1 MAKFYGEIGYAISE
15 ETTPGVWTDTIVK
28 RKYSGDVIRNMSNRS
43 ETADST
49 NDNITINNQFSILAD
64 PFAYQKFHLI
74 KYIEYMGVKWE
85 VTSVEDKRPRLI
97 LSVGGVYNGE

>member
-15 ETTPGVWTDTIVK
+15 ETSPGVWTDTIVK

-49 NDNITINNQFSILAD
+49 NDTININNQFSILAD
-64 PFAYQKFHLI
+64 PFAYQNFLLI
-74 KYIEYMGVKWE
+74 KYIDYMGVKWE
-85 VTSVEDKRPRLI
+85 VKTAEVKYPRLI